1 TSRSHPCVSLSL
13 HLHQVVKRTFTSKL
27 SNMLG
32 TQKLAQRV
40 NAGKRLEINDKPQ
53 RGGTD
58 FGCLCT
64 KAIDRKGSSKA

>member
-1 TSRSHPCVSLSL
+1 
-13 HLHQVVKRTFTSKL
+13 VKRTFTSKL

-58 FGCLCT
+58 FRFVSALKLLIEKVHGKLN
-64 KAIDRKGSSKA
+64 